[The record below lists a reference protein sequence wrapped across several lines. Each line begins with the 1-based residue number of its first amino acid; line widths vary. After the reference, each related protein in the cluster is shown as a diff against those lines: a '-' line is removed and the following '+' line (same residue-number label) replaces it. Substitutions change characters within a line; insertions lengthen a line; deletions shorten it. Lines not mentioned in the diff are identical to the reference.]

1 MEARAICGRRLV
13 GYAGRMTGVPS
24 DSRSV
29 EELFQ
34 VALEADEARARD
46 AVEALHWRGSEEVLD
61 RGIALTRSS
70 DPVWRALGADVLGQ
84 LGIPGRTYPNQ
95 CLSAVLPL
103 LADEA
108 ASVVRSAIYALH
120 HIDSFQAA
128 PHIAPLATHLND
140 DIREAVAFGLNG
152 ADSSEAHDALLK
164 LMRDRSPD
172 VRNWATFGIAR
183 QSDIDNSDI
192 RSALF
197 ASLADSDED
206 VRYEAAIGLAR
217 RRDIRSVKFLKQLL
231 HEDPDDIFALE
242 AAAILVDLNEVET
255 DTVALLGALQRLD
268 RWGKGA
274 PFRQT

>member
-29 EELFQ
+29 EELFE
-34 VALEADEARARD
+34 VALEADEDRARD
-46 AVEALHWRGSEEVLD
+46 AVETLHWRGSEEVLD

-84 LGIPGRTYPNQ
+84 LGIPDRTYPNQ
-95 CLSAVLPL
+95 CLTAVLPL
-103 LADEA
+103 LVDEA

-120 HIDSFQAA
+120 YIDSLQAA
-128 PHIAPLATHLND
+128 PHIAPLANHLND
-140 DIREAVAFGLNG
+140 DIRVAVAFGLCG
-152 ADSSEAHDALLK
+152 VAFSEAHDVLLK
-164 LMRDRSPD
+164 LMSDRSPD

-183 QSDIDNSDI
+183 QSEIDNSDV

-197 ASLADSDED
+197 AGLADPDED

-217 RRDIRSVKFLKQLL
+217 RRDTRSVKILKQLL
-231 HEDPDDIFALE
+231 HEDPDDIFARE
-242 AAAILVDLNEVET
+242 AAAILVDLDEIES

-268 RWGKGA
+268 RWGKGT
-274 PFRQT
+274 PFRQM